1 MPPVTEDNAS
11 PTHGVTFLTDLPE
24 SFQPTKKAAP
34 SILAL
39 LKREGPS
46 SVKGKDVKFLEKIH
60 FAPPAASADYYDS
73 FPMSPGVDYLGS
85 LVQFRSFERMQ
96 MMLANLRVRWPKT
109 WCFCGLDTYLF
120 NSVTSRKKGITVK
133 YDFDREEEALR
144 ISKLEEASDG
154 NIPAFVFKQRSYGAN
169 SHLKRTSTT
178 ALTVTNALVRL
189 QEAGGGQSTQIL
201 QKFIK
206 GPGEQACITRVCY
219 RCKYPRKPVGY
230 SIANGYCPSELEA
243 TSGKAHGDLTQQYC
257 ASTDTSVPGGLVV
270 AKRSSGK
277 ALEDAAEVAERML
290 KFSENYF
297 MLKLEWIVV
306 DVLTDKKGKLWCL
319 Q

>member
-1 MPPVTEDNAS
+1 MEAFRICSSIVSPSDNVGIVRPAGPQANSPRPWCEELMISVIFTTDSMTMPLFVCGDVLDSFLRTVPTRNAPQRCVLMPPVTEDNAS

-133 YDFDREEEALR
+133 
-144 ISKLEEASDG
+144 
-154 NIPAFVFKQRSYGAN
+154 
-169 SHLKRTSTT
+169 
-178 ALTVTNALVRL
+178 
-189 QEAGGGQSTQIL
+189 
-201 QKFIK
+201 
-206 GPGEQACITRVCY
+206 
-219 RCKYPRKPVGY
+219 
-230 SIANGYCPSELEA
+230 
-243 TSGKAHGDLTQQYC
+243 
-257 ASTDTSVPGGLVV
+257 
-270 AKRSSGK
+270 
-277 ALEDAAEVAERML
+277 
-290 KFSENYF
+290 
-297 MLKLEWIVV
+297 
-306 DVLTDKKGKLWCL
+306 
-319 Q
+319 

>member
-1 MPPVTEDNAS
+1 MSAQYER
-11 PTHGVTFLTDLPE
+11 FLSRTDL
-24 SFQPTKKAAP
+24 A
-34 SILAL
+34 
-39 LKREGPS
+39 R
-46 SVKGKDVKFLEKIH
+46 
-60 FAPPAASADYYDS
+60 
-73 FPMSPGVDYLGS
+73 
-85 LVQFRSFERMQ
+85 
-96 MMLANLRVRWPKT
+96 
-109 WCFCGLDTYLF
+109 
-120 NSVTSRKKGITVK
+120 

-319 Q
+319 QVCRSAYSLREYRLRSSRSEWLLSVSLLNGHCPFPNRTVLLDNYS